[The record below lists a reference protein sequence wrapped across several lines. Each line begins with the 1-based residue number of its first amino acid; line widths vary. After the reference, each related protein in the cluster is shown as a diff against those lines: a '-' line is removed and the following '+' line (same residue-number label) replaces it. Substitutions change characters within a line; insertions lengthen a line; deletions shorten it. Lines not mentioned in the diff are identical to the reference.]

1 MKKLLSG
8 LSVLLMLSSSI
19 VQAAES
25 KSAPSC
31 EKAIA
36 SFLTTPSKQ
45 TYAALSKKY
54 GVSCWGVIR
63 LSNTNLNRLIHS
75 VEQGNLWAA
84 QYLAQNLKSLGGGN
98 LEDSLISLGQ
108 FSEHNMEQF
117 FVFARDGKISKRE
130 FSDALTML
138 PLTLSDDRNAQLR
151 VLKIRKDKATQVV
164 RKDLVEQNEQALK
177 AINDFMAE
185 IRATQAR

>member
-1 MKKLLSG
+1 
-8 LSVLLMLSSSI
+8 MLSSSN
-19 VQAAES
+19 VQATES
-25 KSAPSC
+25 KSPSC
-31 EKAIA
+31 EKAIT
-36 SFLTTPSKQ
+36 SFLATPSKQ
-45 TYAALSKKY
+45 TYAALSEKN
-54 GVSCWGVIR
+54 GVSCWSIIR
-63 LSNTNLNRLIHS
+63 LSNTNLNQLIHS

-84 QYLAQNLKSLGGGN
+84 QYLVKNLRSLGGGN

-117 FVFARDGKISKRE
+117 FVFVRDGKISKRE

-138 PLTLSDDRNAQLR
+138 PLSLSDDRDAQLS
-151 VLKIRKDKATQVV
+151 VLKTRKDKVMQVT
-164 RKDLVEQNEQALK
+164 RKDLVEQNGLALK